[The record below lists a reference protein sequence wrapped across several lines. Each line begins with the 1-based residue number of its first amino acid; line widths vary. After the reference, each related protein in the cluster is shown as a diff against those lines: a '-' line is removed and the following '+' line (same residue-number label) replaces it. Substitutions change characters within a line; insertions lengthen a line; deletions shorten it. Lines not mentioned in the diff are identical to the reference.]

1 MEIHV
6 HVQRHIHCMTC
17 TSKFCSLTND
27 AAFNVAVHEL
37 VAVDPTLALRRPDRV
52 VTSRGASCQEVK
64 VTAGLGQA
72 AAQGHVR
79 GQGRAVEAAA
89 GHVRGQSVGH
99 RRGDQ
104 DLEVGRLPEIGQD
117 QEAGQDQLVGQ
128 ERAVDQG
135 RAVLHHVVH
144 RWHRAVA
151 LLLAVARGHPAVQGH
166 PALRD
171 QRTLVAA
178 AVRISVQT
186 EQCTID
192 STLCCII
199 DCGRLTLVFAAVKG
213 SIMYFAFSNHVCG
226 VVSYGS

>member
-1 MEIHV
+1 MA
-6 HVQRHIHCMTC
+6 C

-52 VTSRGASCQEVK
+52 VTSRVASCQEVR
-64 VTAGLGQA
+64 VTAGQGQA

-89 GHVRGQSVGH
+89 GHVQGQSVGH

-104 DLEVGRLPEIGQD
+104 DLEVVRRPQTGQG
-117 QEAGQDQLVGQ
+117 QEAGHDQLVGQ

-135 RAVLHHVVH
+135 RAVLHHVIH

-186 EQCTID
+186 KQCTID
-192 STLCCII
+192 SEMCCIM
-199 DCGRLTLVFAAVKG
+199 DCDRLIG
-213 SIMYFAFSNHVCG
+213 
-226 VVSYGS
+226 

>member
-6 HVQRHIHCMTC
+6 HVQRYIHCMAC

-52 VTSRGASCQEVK
+52 VTSRVASCQEVR
-64 VTAGLGQA
+64 VTAGQGQA

-79 GQGRAVEAAA
+79 GQDRAVEAAV

-104 DLEVGRLPEIGQD
+104 DPVRQPGIGQG
-117 QEAGQDQLVGQ
+117 QEAGHDQLVVQ
-128 ERAVDQG
+128 ERAAGQG
-135 RAVLHHVVH
+135 RVALHHMVH
-144 RWHRAVA
+144 RWDRVVA

-186 EQCTID
+186 KQCTID
-192 STLCCII
+192 SEMCCIM
-199 DCGRLTLVFAAVKG
+199 DYDRLIG
-213 SIMYFAFSNHVCG
+213 
-226 VVSYGS
+226 